1 MTHSRARVPTAVVD
15 AAAAVATAVV
25 LVGEVVSSPTM
36 APRGPLL
43 AAVLVVALA
52 VGAWRVA
59 PGAAAVLASLGVL
72 AAALLT
78 TSAFPPQVTVVPLL
92 LLLFNAASRL
102 RGPAATGYAVA
113 TLALVV
119 AGHLASPDGDAGDFW
134 PWLLWALAWGT
145 GLVVRRRTDAARTEA
160 ARAALFEVEART
172 SAAHAAQR
180 ERERIARELHDVVAH
195 AVSVMVVQAGA
206 ERLRLGEAAG
216 ETGEALSAIEG
227 AGRQA
232 LGELRMLL
240 GLLAQSG
247 GPEEDAQP
255 LPRLSDVPALV
266 QRLRD
271 TGLPVDLELRPDDV
285 LVGRGELPDALELAA
300 YRIVQESLT
309 NVVRH
314 AGSVP
319 TGSGWPRR
327 VPSRDLR
334 GQRAP
339 GSVGALL
346 GSRAGRRRDAGACPD
361 PGGGLT
367 AERQGDRYVVTAR
380 LPLALGRGVRP

>member
-1 MTHSRARVPTAVVD
+1 M
-15 AAAAVATAVV
+15 
-25 LVGEVVSSPTM
+25 
-36 APRGPLL
+36 PRGP
-43 AAVLVVALA
+43 
-52 VGAWRVA
+52 
-59 PGAAAVLASLGVL
+59 
-72 AAALLT
+72 
-78 TSAFPPQVTVVPLL
+78 
-92 LLLFNAASRL
+92 
-102 RGPAATGYAVA
+102 
-113 TLALVV
+113 
-119 AGHLASPDGDAGDFW
+119 
-134 PWLLWALAWGT
+134 
-145 GLVVRRRTDAARTEA
+145 RRR
-160 ARAALFEVEART
+160 RAALFEVEART

-216 ETGEALSAIEG
+216 ETGETLSAIEG

-240 GLLAQSG
+240 GLLAQPG

-271 TGLPVDLELRPDDV
+271 TGLPVDLELQPDDV

-319 TGSGWPRR
+319 TR
-327 VPSRDLR
+327 VRVAEEGAELEISVANEL
-334 GQRAP
+334 P
-339 GSVGALL
+339 GGCSAALP
-346 GSRAGRRRDAGACPD
+346 GAGRGVAGMQERARTL
-361 PGGGLT
+361 GGGLT
-367 AERQGDRYVVTAR
+367 AERQGDRFVVSAR
-380 LPLALGRGVRP
+380 LPLALGRGVRR